1 MSTLVDT
8 NLPTRLAQPSHPQHQ
23 VAVDALAVLRQQQEP
38 LCLVPQNLYEFW
50 VVATRP
56 VSQNGLG
63 LSANQAQAEIAKLK
77 QLFVLLDDVP
87 AIFSEWE
94 RLVIVHQVVGKNAHD
109 ARLIAAMN
117 VLGLTQLLT
126 FNVQD
131 FQRYQ
136 GIVVVSPQQLLPT
149 P

>member
-8 NLPTRLAQPSHPQHQ
+8 NLPTRLAQPAHPLHQ
-23 VAVDALAVLRQQQEP
+23 VALDGLAVLRQQGEQ

-56 VSQNGLG
+56 VAQNGLG
-63 LSANQAQAEIAKLK
+63 LTVSEVQAELAKLK
-77 QLFVLLDDVP
+77 QLFILLDDTP

-94 RLVIVHQVVGKNAHD
+94 QLVVQYQVIGNWAHD
-109 ARLIAAMN
+109 TSLVAAMKVHGIARLF
-117 VLGLTQLLT
+117 T
-126 FNVQD
+126 FNAQD

-136 GIVVVSPQQLLPT
+136 
-149 P
+149 